1 MVLYRRGTGIY
12 GCLVE
17 TRLFLATKVYRR
29 GEEMG

>member
-12 GCLVE
+12 GWLVE
-17 TRLFLATKVYRR
+17 SRLFLATKVYRT